1 MAILRVKVHPRSKK
15 EEVKKGEVWEVWV
28 REPPLEGRA
37 NEAVIKLLKRYF
49 KRVRLVKGQKSR
61 IKVFEVE

>member
-1 MAILRVKVHPRSKK
+1 MLIKVKVHPRSKK
-15 EEVKKGEVWEVWV
+15 EEVKRGEVWEVWV

-49 KRVRLVKGQKSR
+49 KRVRLVKGHKNK

>member
-1 MAILRVKVHPRSKK
+1 MLIKVKVHPRSKK
-15 EEVKKGEVWEVWV
+15 EEVKRGEVWEVWV
-28 REPPLEGRA
+28 MEPPLEGRA

-49 KRVRLVKGQKSR
+49 KRARLVKGQKSR